1 MLMMMVMMVCSD
13 RLTFGMT
20 LFFPQTELNIDPAG
34 GQTPRPQSGP
44 PVPHSQRLSLH
55 PKWDD
60 EFSCPKQTAVFVWRF
75 I

>member
-1 MLMMMVMMVCSD
+1 MLMMMMMVCSD
-13 RLTFGMT
+13 GLTFGMT
-20 LFFPQTELNIDPAG
+20 LFVPHTELNIDPAG
-34 GQTPRPQSGP
+34 VQTPRPASGP

-60 EFSCPKQTAVFVWRF
+60 DFLCPKQTAVFVWRF